1 MATRVKSSVNDVD
14 VRTKDGQRVVILT
27 AAWWT
32 PTLWFNLFEFSRPGR
47 HKRVVVVPTM
57 DSDMIIPMAD
67 ALGVH
72 ILQLSRTRYIN
83 YILPDDS
90 AAFALEMPA
99 HFLSTEADNAF
110 CGRNLS
116 LTVEKIP

>member
-1 MATRVKSSVNDVD
+1 MATRVKASSNTVD
-14 VRTKDGQRVVILT
+14 VRSKDGRRVVILSGT
-27 AAWWT
+27 WWA
-32 PTLWFNLFEFSRPGR
+32 PHDGFALFEFSRPGR
-47 HKRVVVVPTM
+47 HKRVVAAPVNDNGMVIT
-57 DSDMIIPMAD
+57 MAD

-72 ILQLSRTRYIN
+72 ILQLARTRYIN

-99 HFLSTEADNAF
+99 HFLSTETDNAF

-116 LTVEKIP
+116 LTVEKTP